1 MGSDRTG
8 KLSLRSKGTGGLAD
22 AASGFTDSEVRL
34 TFFCTFCATPHLLHG
49 PAASARSNTALQR
62 GLFRA
67 SNASSPHRLGT
78 RVLTAPSPQ
87 THRFFLLGS
96 A

>member
-49 PAASARSNTALQR
+49 PAASARFNTSLQR
-62 GLFRA
+62 GVYSA
-67 SNASSPHRLGT
+67 SDASSPHSRGP
-78 RVLTAPSPQ
+78 RVLTAPFPQ
-87 THRFFLLGS
+87 NRFFLLGS